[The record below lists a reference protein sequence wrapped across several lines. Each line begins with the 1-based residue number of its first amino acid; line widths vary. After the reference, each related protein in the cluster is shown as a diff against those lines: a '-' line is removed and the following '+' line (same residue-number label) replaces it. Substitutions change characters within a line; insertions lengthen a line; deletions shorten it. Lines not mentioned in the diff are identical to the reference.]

1 MRISDWSSDVCS
13 SDLVPLDRLL
23 SDAHAQGIARS
34 IDMSRAGDVPDA
46 AVTGRASPDT
56 TYVCVTDTWGNG
68 FSATPSDSTMLVTPM
83 VPGLGFGLSDRGPPA
98 SLAPAHPNC
107 VPPGKRPRLP
117 HNPGIVPG
125 RRPKV
130 AS

>member
-68 FSATPSDSTMLVTPM
+68 FSATPSDSRSEERRV
-83 VPGLGFGLSDRGPPA
+83 GKE
-98 SLAPAHPNC
+98 C
-107 VPPGKRPRLP
+107 VSTCRSRWSPY
-117 HNPGIVPG
+117 H
-125 RRPKV
+125 
-130 AS
+130 